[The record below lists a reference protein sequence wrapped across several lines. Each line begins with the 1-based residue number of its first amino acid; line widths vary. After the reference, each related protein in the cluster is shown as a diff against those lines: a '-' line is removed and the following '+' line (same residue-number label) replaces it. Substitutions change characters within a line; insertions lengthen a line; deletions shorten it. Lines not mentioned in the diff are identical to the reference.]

1 MHLFGECAFV
11 VGVKT
16 HIHVSTMHVF
26 IDLTMKKEISD
37 IIRGDNNI
45 LNGEWFIIA
54 WQVFQLDQSDL
65 WPLQEARLFTNP

>member
-1 MHLFGECAFV
+1 
-11 VGVKT
+11 
-16 HIHVSTMHVF
+16 MHVF

-45 LNGEWFIIA
+45 LNGEWFITA

-65 WPLQEARLFTNP
+65 WPLQEARHFINPLNFKKSFFWTAKCCQFSPPGN

>member
-1 MHLFGECAFV
+1 MGRQRRKEKEEEGHLKKCIYFGSLHLLWV
-11 VGVKT
+11 SK
-16 HIHVSTMHVF
+16 HIHVSTMHAF

-54 WQVFQLDQSDL
+54 
-65 WPLQEARLFTNP
+65 

>member
-1 MHLFGECAFV
+1 MGRQRRKEKEEEGHKKMHLFGKFTFV

-16 HIHVSTMHVF
+16 HIHVSTMHAF

-54 WQVFQLDQSDL
+54 
-65 WPLQEARLFTNP
+65 

>member
-1 MHLFGECAFV
+1 MGRQRRKEKEQEGHLKNAFIWEV

-16 HIHVSTMHVF
+16 HIHVSTMQAF

-54 WQVFQLDQSDL
+54 
-65 WPLQEARLFTNP
+65 